1 MSRRRRTY
9 MCLFIVWLPFLCCC
23 NNPSALPFVSDI
35 MSALAT
41 RHGCDNNQPL
51 YPSYLGNGGEW
62 KRYTS
67 KDMQRWIHDEYGLEY
82 ST

>member
-1 MSRRRRTY
+1 M
-9 MCLFIVWLPFLCCC
+9 
-23 NNPSALPFVSDI
+23 

-67 KDMQRWIHDEYGLEY
+67 KDMQRWIHDEYGFEY